1 MSELTDRLR
10 ELSRAA
16 AAGNHREFYMSIP
29 AQPKRDADL
38 VLDEAAKLIES
49 YESRLDAAQKRI
61 CALEELAPKDSEEIV
76 EHWDALRSQAQEADE
91 RRQAAECRLDNIL
104 SAIRRCAGELEF
116 DNFNV
121 KGDPG
126 GYCSECGRGASA
138 GHDPLC
144 WRRYAFV
151 VERHVHDFK
160 PSALLKGE
168 RVCACGEY
176 RYDSE

>member
-49 YESRLDAAQKRI
+49 YESRLDDAHTEIRTLRNAGVTL
-61 CALEELAPKDSEEIV
+61 LE
-76 EHWDALRSQAQEADE
+76 R
-91 RRQAAECRLDNIL
+91 AESAENRLDNIL

-151 VERHVHDFK
+151 VERQEKTRDTQ
-160 PSALLKGE
+160 
-168 RVCACGEY
+168 
-176 RYDSE
+176 